1 MSLNGDMTGGRTHV
15 MDATA
20 SNFLQRL
27 SEFETA
33 LSNINSAVS
42 ALEADWFGRGSA
54 SYQNAM
60 NKWHRDAQ
68 IVYQDLHELTHG
80 LQMSSTALTDLDSQ
94 MARAFAGFGG

>member
-1 MSLNGDMTGGRTHV
+1 MSSQGDMVGGRTHV

-33 LSNINSAVS
+33 LSNINSAVA
-42 ALEADWFGRGSA
+42 ALEAEWFGRGSV

-60 NKWHRDAQ
+60 TKWHRDAQ
-68 IVYQDLHELTHG
+68 VIYQDLHELTHG
-80 LQMSSTALTDLDSQ
+80 LQMSSTALTDLDNQ
-94 MARAFAGFGG
+94 MSRAFAGFGG